1 MQHLKARAHARP
13 GFRSSV
19 VPLHILSYRSLRA
32 RPACGLR
39 HTLRMTTASLLL
51 FGLFF
56 LLTSTALALSSVAL
70 MQTKALWSALKR
82 HESECRSTDEELFR
96 ELRKQFE
103 SINKVQQDILTGIS
117 RLEGIDE
124 AQRRITQGGVRKHG
138 T

>member
-1 MQHLKARAHARP
+1 
-13 GFRSSV
+13 
-19 VPLHILSYRSLRA
+19 
-32 RPACGLR
+32 
-39 HTLRMTTASLLL
+39 MTTASLLL

-96 ELRKQFE
+96 ELRKQFD

-138 T
+138 S